1 MIQDLGSHKLD
12 NRYSPERLPQT
23 DDAVI
28 SYMGGKILIRVLDE
42 ARKLTFPTVAEY
54 DGAAGYD
61 EAVRDAEAKE
71 HISSADY
78 IKRNRPAE
86 TEELIYLFSVD
97 RRAFFLTLTQID
109 LPGYSYM
116 SLRDIRAIALEPQ
129 EYVFAAFTAVHL
141 GEWYRRKRYCGAC
154 GAPLGPDSRERAMRC
169 SSCGEVFYPRINPA
183 VIVGVTDGDRLL
195 ITRYLRGYGH
205 NALVAGFAEIGETL
219 EETVAREVM
228 EETGLRVK
236 NIRYYKSQPWGIASD
251 LLTGFFCDVDG
262 DTHVKLDG
270 QELKSAVW
278 TPREEITWQ
287 PPEYSLTADMMKAF
301 REGHA

>member
-1 MIQDLGSHKLD
+1 
-12 NRYSPERLPQT
+12 
-23 DDAVI
+23 
-28 SYMGGKILIRVLDE
+28 
-42 ARKLTFPTVAEY
+42 
-54 DGAAGYD
+54 
-61 EAVRDAEAKE
+61 
-71 HISSADY
+71 
-78 IKRNRPAE
+78 
-86 TEELIYLFSVD
+86 
-97 RRAFFLTLTQID
+97 
-109 LPGYSYM
+109 
-116 SLRDIRAIALEPQ
+116 
-129 EYVFAAFTAVHL
+129 
-141 GEWYRRKRYCGAC
+141 
-154 GAPLGPDSRERAMRC
+154 MRC
-169 SSCGEVFYPRINPA
+169 ASCGEVFYPRINPA

-262 DTHVKLDG
+262 DTQVKLDG

-301 REGHA
+301 HEGHA